1 MQKPE
6 PLYRQPNGR
15 ERLRQSRR
23 IAFERLRCCSLCP
36 RDCRVNRLEGE
47 TGFCRTGERAWLSSY
62 SPHFGEESPLV
73 GQGGSGTLFF
83 THCNLRCN
91 FCQNFDISHEGAGTP
106 LTEEQLAACMMDL
119 QQAGCHNINFV
130 TPSHVVPQILAAV
143 ETAVERGLRLPLVFN
158 TSAYDRPETL
168 RLLEGIVDIYMPDFK
183 FWDPETAL
191 ATCEAPDYP
200 EVARKALVEMH
211 RQVGDLVVGED
222 GIAQRGVL
230 LRHLVMPGGVDETR
244 HIMRFVARQI
254 SASTYVNIMP
264 QYRPCGRA
272 AELAITARTLTAQD
286 YRDAVTA
293 ARREGL
299 HRLDE
304 RRKSFLLW

>member
-91 FCQNFDISHEGAGTP
+91 FCQNYDISHEGAGTP
-106 LTEEQLAACMMDL
+106 LTKEQLAACMMDL

-191 ATCEAPDYP
+191 ATCEASDYP

-264 QYRPCGRA
+264 QYRPCGQA

-286 YRDAVTA
+286 YRDAVAA